1 LPAVHGPFLG
11 GKRDPGGRKRIAKEV
26 RVRAGRGHARD
37 VAGRR
42 SRVPPHSTPRE
53 LLNPASQDSQDFGT
67 SQLLIFEERFGQ
79 DANLALLGRA
89 RGVSS
94 AGSSSLP

>member
-1 LPAVHGPFLG
+1 MTCILTGIFDHRSMHSTA
-11 GKRDPGGRKRIAKEV
+11 DGGRD
-26 RVRAGRGHARD
+26 VRAWAGPARD

-53 LLNPASQDSQDFGT
+53 LLDPASQDSQDFGT
-67 SQLLIFEERFGQ
+67 SQLVVFEERFGQ

-89 RGVSS
+89 RGVFS